1 MGGRFRW
8 LLASTFVTNLGDG
21 IGLAAGPLLVASQTD
36 RPSVVALAT
45 LLQQLPW
52 LLFGLHA
59 GVLADRADRRTLVV
73 GVNLVR
79 AAVLGVLSATILTD
93 TIDVTVVLVAMFA
106 IGTAET
112 FADTT
117 TRTLLPMLVDKRDL
131 GIGNARL
138 VFANT
143 TVNRMA
149 GPPIGAF
156 LFTIGMAVPFVSQ
169 AVCVAAGAVLVHR
182 IGAARPERPDVPAGV
197 RHEIVEGMRWV
208 WHHAAIRTLLI
219 TVLCFNITFGATW
232 GIMVL
237 YATDR
242 LGMGD
247 IGFGVITA
255 VGAVGGVVGTI
266 AYARVERRIGM
277 AAIMRYGLVIE
288 TFTHLSLA
296 ITTSPAVALPV
307 YFLFGIHEAGWATT
321 SSTITQRVVPERL
334 QGRVGSVQMVG
345 VLGSLVV
352 GAALGG
358 VIADVWGITGPFW
371 FGFGGS
377 ALILVVIWRRLAEIA
392 LAEEEPEE
400 PEEPEP
406 ADQA

>member
-8 LLASTFVTNLGDG
+8 LLASSFVSNLGDG

-36 RPSVVALAT
+36 RPSLVALAT

-59 GVLADRADRRTLVV
+59 GVLADRADRRALVV
-73 GVNLVR
+73 GVNLAR
-79 AAVLGVLSATILTD
+79 AAVLAALAGTIVTD
-93 TIDVTVVLVAMFA
+93 TISVPIVLAAMFVL
-106 IGTAET
+106 GTAET

-156 LFTIGMAVPFVSQ
+156 MFTVGMAVPFVSQ
-169 AVCVAAGAVLVHR
+169 AVCVAAGALLVHR
-182 IGAARPERPDVPAGV
+182 IGAARPQRHDAPGRVRTEIIEGV
-197 RHEIVEGMRWV
+197 RWV

-219 TVLCFNITFGATW
+219 TVLAFNITFGATW

-242 LGMGD
+242 LGLGD
-247 IGFGVITA
+247 IGFGVITTVGALGAA
-255 VGAVGGVVGTI
+255 VGTMI
-266 AYARVERRIGM
+266 YARVERRIGM
-277 AAIMRYGLVIE
+277 ASIMRYGLIIE
-288 TFTHLSLA
+288 TLTHLSLA
-296 ITTSPAVALPV
+296 LTTSPFVALPV
-307 YFLFGIHEAGWATT
+307 YFVFGIHEAGWATT

-345 VLGSLVV
+345 VFGSLVA
-352 GAALGG
+352 GAAIGG

-371 FGFGGS
+371 FGFAGS
-377 ALILVVIWRRLAEIA
+377 AVILVAIWRKLSAIA
-392 LAEEEPEE
+392 LADEEDDDEDGAPLVE
-400 PEEPEP
+400 
-406 ADQA
+406 A